1 MGRGKRRVFFDAHQ
15 SDYDK
20 EKPNTRAHKMTI
32 EPSWKKKKKAESKR
46 LLNTSEKK
54 KENINF
60 VVNNKWVNFALKN
73 QIYYTYCSA
82 DKQ

>member
-1 MGRGKRRVFFDAHQ
+1 
-15 SDYDK
+15 
-20 EKPNTRAHKMTI
+20 MTI

-46 LLNTSEKK
+46 LLNTMEKK
-54 KENINF
+54 KENIYF

-73 QIYYTYCSA
+73 QIYYTYCRV